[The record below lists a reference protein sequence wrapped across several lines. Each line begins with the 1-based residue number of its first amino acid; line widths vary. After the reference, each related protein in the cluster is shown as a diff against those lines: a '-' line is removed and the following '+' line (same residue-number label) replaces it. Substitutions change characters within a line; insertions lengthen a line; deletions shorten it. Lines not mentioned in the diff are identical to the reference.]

1 MPTFQKR
8 VGKDRAA
15 SYVATVRVRPFNSA
29 SKAFAKRS
37 EAVTWAE
44 ELERNLKAQRKAGGV
59 REDVTSLTVAGLCRE
74 FLADPE
80 TKTLKYHDDLHR
92 LLTWWTTHYGA
103 ERIMQLSVLKLRE
116 ARDKLRHGGKAP
128 ATVNR
133 HLSALRSCWNWGRA
147 SGLVAQ
153 DRLWPSRLMLTEPK
167 GRTRYLTDYE
177 LEALLKAADANSP
190 VIAAA
195 IKVSLATGLR
205 KSELLR
211 LTWTDIDL
219 DKQRVTVIETK
230 NGETRAVYLPKA
242 ATDALRTLKRAPV
255 VGSKVFTL
263 PNGDVLDQNLL
274 EYHWRAIR
282 TAAALRDFRW
292 HDLRHSCASWLAQQ
306 GASLIE
312 IGSVLGHKSPVVTQ
326 RYAHLVQG
334 APVTGHDKLD
344 EKLRG
349 AT

>member
-1 MPTFQKR
+1 MPTIQKR

-44 ELERNLKAQRKAGGV
+44 ELERNLKAQRKVGGV
-59 REDVTSLTVAGLCRE
+59 REDVASLTVAGLCRE

-80 TKTLKYHDDLHR
+80 TKALKYHDDLHR

-133 HLSALRSCWNWGRA
+133 HLSALRSCWNWGRS

-167 GRTRYLTDYE
+167 GRTRYLTDDE
-177 LEALLKAADANSP
+177 LKALLKAAESESH
-190 VIAAA
+190 VIAVA

-211 LTWTDIDL
+211 LTWADVDL
-219 DKQRVTVIETK
+219 DKQRVTVLETK

-242 ATDALRTLKRAPV
+242 AMEALRTLKRASV
-255 VGSKVFTL
+255 VGSMVFTL
-263 PNGDVLDQNLL
+263 PNGDSLDKNLL

-282 TAAALRDFRW
+282 TTAALRDFRW

-334 APVTGHDKLD
+334 APVTGHNKLD